1 VPKRPAGTGIP
12 VGLAENQVI
21 TGRAVPLA
29 PGLLAGPRWPWWQLP
44 ITVVQGGH
52 ATMVSPRNLAG
63 IGVSISGGEAAEA
76 GYRQTLLGGR
86 AQMPAPLQMIALTF
100 RLDVDA
106 ESRLLAEVDR
116 IEGRGVLRVLDM
128 VFLAKGQDGTV
139 EGLEVGDSEDFGS
152 LLAGISSLTAENG
165 SRPAGGSGAADEPA
179 GSGVAAVQAL
189 AGSLEPGSAVA
200 LLLVEH
206 VWAGPLVDAV
216 SAAGGAL
223 VSDDFLA
230 GDVSRA
236 IAAEIAA
243 VEEASAVIASAQA
256 AEAAAVLRAVAAS
269 AEAAEVEAASERIQE
284 AAAAE
289 AAGVLIAAGLI
300 EEAAAHEAVTALTA
314 AGLITDAAAQ
324 AASEAVAGDLAL
336 ISAADETAAEAT
348 EEAGAKVR
356 AASITRSEAQ
366 ILRYLPQP
374 VPFSVIADKLG
385 ISRSAAKERAARL
398 YQRLGVHSREEAV
411 SRARAF
417 GMLSQ

>member
-1 VPKRPAGTGIP
+1 
-12 VGLAENQVI
+12 
-21 TGRAVPLA
+21 
-29 PGLLAGPRWPWWQLP
+29 
-44 ITVVQGGH
+44 
-52 ATMVSPRNLAG
+52 
-63 IGVSISGGEAAEA
+63 
-76 GYRQTLLGGR
+76 
-86 AQMPAPLQMIALTF
+86 MPAPLQMIALTF
-100 RLDVDA
+100 RLDADA

-116 IEGRGVLRVLDM
+116 IEGRGLLRVLDM
-128 VFLAKGQDGTV
+128 VFLAKGQEGTV
-139 EGLEVGDSEDFGS
+139 EGLEVGDGEDFGS
-152 LLAGISSLTAENG
+152 LLAGISPFGAEDGGRPTAGNG
-165 SRPAGGSGAADEPA
+165 AAGGPA
-179 GSGVAAVQAL
+179 GSGVATVRAL
-189 AGSLEPGSAVA
+189 ADSLEPGSAVA

-236 IAAEIAA
+236 IGAEIAA
-243 VEEASAVIASAQA
+243 VEEASAVIAEAQA
-256 AEAAAVLRAVAAS
+256 AEAAAVLRAVVAS

-289 AAGVLIAAGLI
+289 AISALITAGLI

-324 AASEAVAGDLAL
+324 AAGEAVAGDLAL
-336 ISAADETAAEAT
+336 ISAADEVAAEAT
-348 EEAGAKVR
+348 EEAQAKMR

-398 YQRLGVHSREEAV
+398 YQRLGVHSRDQAV
-411 SRARAF
+411 SRAQELGLLPR
-417 GMLSQ
+417 